1 MWIPDSFFSSL
12 LSGRISTLRDETGAI
27 FIDRDPTAFAPILNF
42 LRTKELDLRGVNISV
57 LRHEAEFYGIT
68 PLVRRLLLCEELDRS
83 SCGSV
88 LFHGYLPPPAIPA
101 RKSSPASAASDERPG
116 PSGAEGFSRV
126 HPPLSGS
133 IGTDDTHKLGPV
145 VDPRKVLIIAGH
157 HNWIVAAY
165 AHFVICYRIKESSGW
180 QQVFSSPYLDW
191 TIERIALNAKV
202 VGGPH
207 GDKDKMVAAASE
219 SSIILWSIQDG
230 GSGNEIGVF
239 SLGVPVDDLFFIG
252 NQLVA
257 TSHTGKVGVW
267 NAVTQHWQVQD
278 VVPITSCDTAGSF
291 LLLGCNN
298 GSIYYIDMQ
307 KFPLRMKD
315 NDLLVTE
322 LYHDPSNDAITA
334 LSVYLTPKTSVS
346 GNWIEIAYG
355 TSSGAVRV
363 IVQHPETVGSGP
375 QLFQTFTVHRSPVT
389 KIMLSEKHLVS
400 VCADN
405 NHVRTWTVTRFRGM
419 ISTQPGSTPLASF
432 KILSLEETESH
443 GSYCSGNDI
452 GPFGERDDQQVFIQK
467 VIPITNKLF
476 VRLSSTGKRICE
488 VQSVDVTTISCFM
501 VRECEGSS
509 RMGSRP
515 RRYLFTGHGNGSI
528 QMWDLTTAMDMANKG
543 EERKKEDV
551 GGPTEE
557 ELLQLLD
564 QCDLSTSRCATPS
577 ISPAPSVL
585 YHSRLRESCSSL
597 QLQAQ
602 EPIPESQATY
612 GAVRPY
618 RESPLLARARRTES
632 FQSYRDFQNFS
643 LSRGILDNTGQ
654 TSNHGPH
661 QTLDARRSL
670 CDFGPEDRERRAS
683 VMELWASRTTSASS
697 NVTVGSISGTKAEG
711 SQESPRHPPDS
722 PVPGGDVRRKV
733 PPQPEEGDGVASGG
747 EGVKTDGVKKKGV
760 QEGAFLGRKRAPP
773 VPHLSSLPS
782 GSEGGGSDS
791 SANAS
796 PSPTKVAASPSPR
809 HRKLAPEPS
818 SQDSSL

>member
-1 MWIPDSFFSSL
+1 RLGSVMAANGSSVTPGMGEIIQLNVGGTRFSTSRQTLMWIPDSFFSSL

-42 LRTKELDLRGVNISV
+42 LRTKELDLRGVSISV

-88 LFHGYLPPPAIPA
+88 LFHGYLPPPGKHMEQRASPVSVPLLTPPCLLHLEQMTTTNWV
-101 RKSSPASAASDERPG
+101 SS
-116 PSGAEGFSRV
+116 
-126 HPPLSGS
+126 
-133 IGTDDTHKLGPV
+133 PV

-230 GSGNEIGVF
+230 GSGNEI
-239 SLGVPVDDLFFIG
+239 
-252 NQLVA
+252 
-257 TSHTGKVGVW
+257 GKVGVW

-452 GPFGERDDQQVFIQK
+452 GPFGDRDDQQVFIQK

-488 VQSVDVTTISCFM
+488 VQSVDGTTISCFM

-515 RRYLFTGHGNGSI
+515 RRYLFTGQGNGSI
-528 QMWDLTTAMDMANKG
+528 QMWDLTTAMDNANKG
-543 EERKKEDV
+543 EERKKEV
-551 GGPTEE
+551 RLLMQLCVPTE
-557 ELLQLLD
+557 
-564 QCDLSTSRCATPS
+564 
-577 ISPAPSVL
+577 
-585 YHSRLRESCSSL
+585 
-597 QLQAQ
+597 
-602 EPIPESQATY
+602 
-612 GAVRPY
+612 
-618 RESPLLARARRTES
+618 
-632 FQSYRDFQNFS
+632 
-643 LSRGILDNTGQ
+643 
-654 TSNHGPH
+654 
-661 QTLDARRSL
+661 
-670 CDFGPEDRERRAS
+670 
-683 VMELWASRTTSASS
+683 
-697 NVTVGSISGTKAEG
+697 
-711 SQESPRHPPDS
+711 
-722 PVPGGDVRRKV
+722 
-733 PPQPEEGDGVASGG
+733 
-747 EGVKTDGVKKKGV
+747 
-760 QEGAFLGRKRAPP
+760 RAPCWP
-773 VPHLSSLPS
+773 ALDEP
-782 GSEGGGSDS
+782 
-791 SANAS
+791 S
-796 PSPTKVAASPSPR
+796 PSTATGETLFV
-809 HRKLAPEPS
+809 
-818 SQDSSL
+818 

>member
-1 MWIPDSFFSSL
+1 CVCFSSL

-42 LRTKELDLRGVNISV
+42 LRTKELDLRGVNISI

-88 LFHGYLPPPAIPA
+88 LFHGYLPPPGKDMKL
-101 RKSSPASAASDERPG
+101 RRDSYRTCEVSLQSDHVRRSYDESLFYG
-116 PSGAEGFSRV
+116 EG
-126 HPPLSGS
+126 L
-133 IGTDDTHKLGPV
+133 KLDATGRPV
-145 VDPRKVLIIAGH
+145 VDPRKVLIITGH
-157 HNWIVAAY
+157 HNWIVAREMF
-165 AHFVICYRIKESSGW
+165 AHVCSCYRIKESSGW

-488 VQSVDVTTISCFM
+488 VQSVDGTTISCFM

-528 QMWDLTTAMDMANKG
+528 QMWDLTTAMDTANKG
-543 EERKKEDV
+543 EEKREGEEISRTFTHNTLKANRWTHMQNKEAINY
-551 GGPTEE
+551 GQHFTF
-557 ELLQLLD
+557 LTL
-564 QCDLSTSRCATPS
+564 
-577 ISPAPSVL
+577 
-585 YHSRLRESCSSL
+585 SL
-597 QLQAQ
+597 Q
-602 EPIPESQATY
+602 IH
-612 GAVRPY
+612 PY
-618 RESPLLARARRTES
+618 IHLCLC
-632 FQSYRDFQNFS
+632 QYRNP
-643 LSRGILDNTGQ
+643 N
-654 TSNHGPH
+654 
-661 QTLDARRSL
+661 
-670 CDFGPEDRERRAS
+670 
-683 VMELWASRTTSASS
+683 
-697 NVTVGSISGTKAEG
+697 K
-711 SQESPRHPPDS
+711 
-722 PVPGGDVRRKV
+722 
-733 PPQPEEGDGVASGG
+733 
-747 EGVKTDGVKKKGV
+747 
-760 QEGAFLGRKRAPP
+760 
-773 VPHLSSLPS
+773 
-782 GSEGGGSDS
+782 
-791 SANAS
+791 
-796 PSPTKVAASPSPR
+796 
-809 HRKLAPEPS
+809 
-818 SQDSSL
+818 

>member
-1 MWIPDSFFSSL
+1 MAGGHCGSFPAAAAGSGEIVQLNVGGTRFSTSRQTLMWIPDSFFSSL

-27 FIDRDPTAFAPILNF
+27 FIDRDPAAFAPILNF
-42 LRTKELDLRGVNISV
+42 LRTKELDLRGVSINV

-68 PLVRRLLLCEELDRS
+68 PLVRRLLLCEELERS

-88 LFHGYLPPPAIPA
+88 LFHGYLPPPGIPSRKINNTVRSADSRNGLNSTEGEA
-101 RKSSPASAASDERPG
+101 RGNGTQP
-116 PSGAEGFSRV
+116 V
-126 HPPLSGS
+126 LSGT
-133 IGTDDTHKLGPV
+133 GEETVRLGFP
-145 VDPRKVLIIAGH
+145 VDPRKVLIVAGH

-165 AHFVICYRIKESSGW
+165 AHFAVCYRIKESSGW
-180 QQVFSSPYLDW
+180 QQVFTSPYLDW
-191 TIERIALNAKV
+191 TIERVALNAKV

-207 GDKDKMVAAASE
+207 GDKDKMVAVASE
-219 SSIILWSIQDG
+219 SSIILWSVQDG
-230 GSGNEIGVF
+230 GSGSEIGVF
-239 SLGVPVDDLFFIG
+239 SLGVPVDALFFIG

-278 VVPITSCDTAGSF
+278 VVPITSYDTAGSF

-298 GSIYYIDMQ
+298 GSIYYIG
-307 KFPLRMKD
+307 
-315 NDLLVTE
+315 
-322 LYHDPSNDAITA
+322 
-334 LSVYLTPKTSVS
+334 VS

-443 GSYCSGNDI
+443 GSYSSGNDI

-467 VIPITNKLF
+467 VVPITNKLF

-488 VQSVDVTTISCFM
+488 IQAVDCTTISSFT

-515 RRYLFTGHGNGSI
+515 RRYLFTGHTNGSI
-528 QMWDLTTAMDMANKG
+528 QMWDLTTAMDMVNKS
-543 EERKKEDV
+543 EDKDV

-557 ELLQLLD
+557 ELLKLLD
-564 QCDLSTSRCATPS
+564 QCDLSTSRCATPN
-577 ISPAPSVL
+577 ISPATSVVQ
-585 YHSRLRESCSSL
+585 HSHLRESNSSL
-597 QLQAQ
+597 QLQHHDTTHEA
-602 EPIPESQATY
+602 ATY
-612 GAVRPY
+612 GSMRPY

-632 FQSYRDFQNFS
+632 FHSYRDFQTINLNRNVERAVPENGNLGPIQAEVKGATGECNISERKSPGVEIKS
-643 LSRGILDNTGQ
+643 LRELD
-654 TSNHGPH
+654 
-661 QTLDARRSL
+661 
-670 CDFGPEDRERRAS
+670 
-683 VMELWASRTTSASS
+683 
-697 NVTVGSISGTKAEG
+697 SGLEVHKIAEG
-711 SQESPRHPPDS
+711 FSESKKRSSEDENENKIEF
-722 PVPGGDVRRKV
+722 R
-733 PPQPEEGDGVASGG
+733 
-747 EGVKTDGVKKKGV
+747 KKGGF
-760 QEGAFLGRKRAPP
+760 EGGGFLGRKK
-773 VPHLSSLPS
+773 VPYLASSPS
-782 GSEGGGSDS
+782 TSDGGTDS
-791 SANAS
+791 PGTAS
-796 PSPTKVAASPSPR
+796 PSPTKTTPSPR
-809 HRKLAPEPS
+809 HKKS
-818 SQDSSL
+818 DSSGQEYSL